1 MRIIFMGTPGFAV
14 PTLEALVAAGHDV
27 VAAYSQPPRP
37 GGRRGRELVP
47 SPVQQRAEVLGIA
60 VRTPVSLKG
69 AEEQAAFAALE
80 ADVAVVAAYGLILPR
95 AVLDAPRHGCLN
107 VHGSLL
113 PRWRGAAPVQRAIL
127 AGDAETG
134 VGIMQMEA
142 GLDTGPVRLEGRTAV
157 DGKTAG
163 ALTDELAT
171 MGAALMVRVLADLDG
186 HPPVPQPTD
195 GVTYA
200 AKIDKA
206 EARIDFAQ
214 DATAVERLIRA
225 MNPAPGAWFEVAGE
239 RVKVLAAEVIASD
252 RRPSEGWGLDAEVT
266 AGATGNSGLH
276 QAFAHTPGHPRGG
289 EDPDAWE
296 PSASLETSENMDPR
310 LRGDDKAGLVLDDRL
325 TIACLNGALRPTLV
339 QRAGRGVASA
349 EELLR
354 GFPIPA
360 GTRL

>member
-1 MRIIFMGTPGFAV
+1 MRIIFMGTPAFAV
-14 PTLEALVAAGHDV
+14 PTLEALVGAGHEV

-47 SPVQQRAEVLGIA
+47 SPVQARAETLGIA

-69 AEEQAAFAALE
+69 AEEQAAFAALN

-95 AVLDAPRHGCLN
+95 AVLAAPRLGCLN

-142 GLDTGPVRLEGRTAV
+142 GLDTGPVRLEGRTSV
-157 DGKTAG
+157 DGKTTG
-163 ALTDELAT
+163 ALTDELAA
-171 MGAALMVRVLADLDG
+171 MGAALMVRVLGDIDAY
-186 HPPVPQPTD
+186 PPVAQPED

-206 EARIDFAQ
+206 EARIAFDRPAVE
-214 DATAVERLIRA
+214 VERLVRA
-225 MNPAPGAWFEVAGE
+225 MNPAPGAWLEVAGE
-239 RVKVLAAEVIASD
+239 RVKVLAAIAD
-252 RRPSEGWGLDAEVT
+252 DGFDG
-266 AGATGNSGLH
+266 
-276 QAFAHTPGHPRGG
+276 TPPGTVVG
-289 EDPDAWE
+289 
-296 PSASLETSENMDPR
+296 SALE
-310 LRGDDKAGLVLDDRL
+310 
-325 TIACLNGALRPTLV
+325 IACSSGVLIPTYV
-339 QRAGRGVASA
+339 QRAGRGVTSA
-349 EELLR
+349 EEMLR